1 MTPKMLCVLVG
12 TFLLGLLSIVPI
24 WNSISLLQDSNYVFW
39 AGRGVPRCI
48 IGMLIFLI
56 VLYISIVLYLFH
68 RTSDAKRAEET
79 IMLVVQIFVT
89 VYGLFFMT
97 ASSPLSHQAQLTYNN
112 LLHRCNVAEQTH
124 RLYEY
129 ATVLHNIR
137 ATPACAKM
145 ESVEE
150 CKGYEEVA
158 PYTTLLRG
166 MENSFHCSG
175 FCYSPPSVT
184 FSPVTGDANLFPSLA
199 PSPAAASAPTAAAAN
214 SSALLDTRR
223 KGRLR
228 QQTIATDQ
236 QEAGEMT
243 AMAISKE
250 FYVTPEYPPT
260 LFSTKNFQASCDAMA
275 AREMMDFAGTMG
287 NQLAYQGFYLICT
300 AVFLAFVRI
309 GTFCMPKSMEEE
321 DEESPAWSRHGVLA
335 PVF

>member
-1 MTPKMLCVLVG
+1 MR
-12 TFLLGLLSIVPI
+12 
-24 WNSISLLQDSNYVFW
+24 
-39 AGRGVPRCI
+39 RGQA
-48 IGMLIFLI
+48 
-56 VLYISIVLYLFH
+56 SAH
-68 RTSDAKRAEET
+68 AEQT
-79 IMLVVQIFVT
+79 IMIIASIFIT
-89 VYGLFFMT
+89 LFGLFLMT
-97 ASSPLSHQAQLTYNN
+97 VSLPLSHQAELTYTN
-112 LLHRCNVAEQTH
+112 LLHRCDTSEQTH

-184 FSPVTGDANLFPSLA
+184 LSPVTTDGTLMPSLA
-199 PSPAAASAPTAAAAN
+199 PSPAVASAPTAAAAN
-214 SSALLDTRR
+214 SSALLVTRQ

-228 QQTIATDQ
+228 QQTIATEQ
-236 QEAGEMT
+236 QKTRQMT
-243 AMAISKE
+243 ATTSGKE

-275 AREMMDFAGTMG
+275 AREMMDFAGAMG

-309 GTFCMPKSMEEE
+309 VTFCMPKNMEEVN
-321 DEESPAWSRHGVLA
+321 EESQAWSRHGVLA